1 MLKSKHYSMTELAT
15 MLAYKTDLKPAT
27 KKSYE
32 SVYNRLVE
40 SGDFSYSLHE
50 TAQDKII
57 KIINGISNKPS
68 TRLNMLNVAIVM
80 KQAHDRS
87 VVLLLEQR
95 EKYVLE
101 QKREREQSNKELTIE
116 LPTLAELKEY
126 LHTLFL
132 EQKWLE
138 FVVNFLLIN
147 LNVRNSDLFLNIA
160 DNGRNL
166 PTDNNYL
173 VIRSKDIQYIRNVY
187 KTVETYNTKKNSIT
201 DKQFIH
207 AVKQLGIRPLIV
219 DKSGEKIP
227 LASIGVYVKRLSYQ
241 QRGEIQIFKAV
252 LNNGTINKLKKA
264 TKARGTNL
272 ETAIEHYHV
281 SGEGDV

>member
-1 MLKSKHYSMTELAT
+1 MTELAT

-40 SGDFSYSLHE
+40 SGDFSFSLHE

-57 KIINGISNKPS
+57 KIINSISNKPS

-101 QKREREQSNKELTIE
+101 QKIEREQSNKQLTTE

-126 LHTLFL
+126 LHTLFH

-147 LNVRNSDLFLNIA
+147 LTVRNADLFLNIV

-187 KTVETYNTKKNSIT
+187 KTAETYNAKKNSIT
-201 DKQFIH
+201 DKQFNY

-219 DKSGEKIP
+219 DKNGEKVP
-227 LASIGVYVKRLSYQ
+227 LTSIGVYVKRLSYQ

-252 LNNGTINKLKKA
+252 LNNASIGKLKQA

-272 ETAIEHYHV
+272 KTATEHYHV
-281 SGEGDV
+281 SGESDV